1 MSDGG
6 TSGRKLCKEGM
17 IFLSL
22 TFAWSCLKM
31 KQSVKS
37 DAQRLGLQ

>member
-1 MSDGG
+1 MSDGD
-6 TSGRKLCKEGM
+6 KWQKIVQGM

-31 KQSVKS
+31 KH
-37 DAQRLGLQ
+37 